1 MKPTHSTENL
11 PTEAATAIGD
21 PDRQVEQNRTP
32 MKTPSLFTP
41 LELGAAT
48 LPNRII
54 MAPLTRMR
62 AAMPGNVPHELNAT
76 YYRQRASAG
85 LIISEATPVSPRGHG
100 YFNTPGI
107 HTAAQVA
114 GWKLVTR
121 AVHEA
126 GGRMFLQLWHVGRQ
140 SHNDLQPNG
149 DLPVAPSALA
159 SDGQSPVAPGVMRKH
174 PRPRALET
182 DELPGVVEEF
192 RRGAELAQQA
202 GFDGVEIHGANGYLL
217 EQFLSD
223 HANLRTDRYGGSLE
237 NRARLMLE
245 VTGAV
250 TSVWGGRRVGI
261 RLSPANTYGDIA
273 HTDRFGTYAHVIRE
287 LQAFNLAYIHLVE
300 PRIAGSSDLAQFDV
314 SLSSRCFK
322 PFITGDTR
330 LISAGGHTLASGT
343 DAVQGGEADAI
354 AWGRQFIA
362 NPDLVERFAK
372 SAPLNRYDRDSF
384 YGGTEKGYTD
394 YPFLT

>member
-1 MKPTHSTENL
+1 MK
-11 PTEAATAIGD
+11 A
-21 PDRQVEQNRTP
+21 PD
-32 MKTPSLFTP
+32 LFTP
-41 LELGAAT
+41 LELGAIT
-48 LPNRII
+48 LPNRIL
-54 MAPLTRMR
+54 MSPLTRMR
-62 AAMPGNVPHELNAT
+62 AGMPGNVPRELNAE
-76 YYRQRASAG
+76 YYRQRSTAG

-107 HTAAQVA
+107 HTAAQVD
-114 GWKLVTR
+114 GWKLVTQ

-149 DLPVAPSALA
+149 ELPVAPSALA
-159 SDGQSPVAPGVMRKH
+159 SNGQSPVAPGVMRNH
-174 PRPRALET
+174 PVPRALDTSEI
-182 DELPGVVEEF
+182 PIIVEEF
-192 RRGAELAQQA
+192 RHGAELAMLA

-223 HANLRTDRYGGSLE
+223 HANIRTDKYGGSLG

-245 VTGAV
+245 VTTAV
-250 TSVWGGRRVGI
+250 TSVWGGNRVGI

-273 HTDRFGTYAHVIRE
+273 HVDRFGTYAHVLRE
-287 LQAFNLAYIHLVE
+287 LNQFKLAYIHLVE
-300 PRIAGSSDLAQFDV
+300 PRIAGSSDLTQFDAG
-314 SLSSRCFK
+314 LSSIRLK
-322 PFITGDTR
+322 PFVSGDTR

-343 DAVQGGEADAI
+343 DAVHRGEADAI

-362 NPDLVERFAK
+362 NPDLVERFRYN
-372 SAPLNRYDRDSF
+372 APLNRYDRESF

-394 YPFLT
+394 YPFLAQGATSA